1 VLEPGVHA
9 VEVPEGAAWGGLFDP
24 ECEPP
29 LLIGAFRVLDGPQE
43 IRVVRRPAGPYL
55 EGEGV
60 LELLGP
66 REFDRALKEIA
77 AAGLS
82 LPEPEQYQPPFPLW
96 WARVDPVPVPPEE
109 DRGGAMEEDEGEYVS
124 AVMERPLPEPPAGM
138 AQIPGSGPAPDPEP
152 VPVVKAPI
160 RASGKSL
167 VSKVTGEPV
176 AVPGLGR
183 LAGDLRV
190 LIPNGGQEVAVALY
204 AKDPRT
210 SAETQ
215 LVAVPLGRL
224 VEDGAALEQFYPKW
238 REELPDLLE
247 LAAERAEGEGLIG
260 PAESLR
266 GALRELGPRFTPPP
280 PGASLEERIV
290 WCSRLDLLT
299 WKLSEISEI
308 PESELWKRWGF
319 THATKRAGY
328 FLKFVA
334 WCGFEFAR
342 LRTEEDTYD
351 LYIIDRNVLD
361 PEPTKIF
368 RLFSADPVNSYDNKE
383 FKRAFLEDKIPD
395 AGAALGVLQGTYTH
409 HDVNPIEYLNVE
421 NGVLDLRTLEL
432 KRPEEVDALFTYRLN
447 VAVDPEV
454 IRRMR
459 EGRGRDAYRITE
471 NAVFRHFI
479 ARFCEPAQNDK
490 GREYLDCTNW
500 NYFVDA
506 IGVWLMPV
514 RERLFMFLVGEPR
527 SGKTTLMIALASA
540 LGLEVE
546 RGAGKSNLH
555 SGGLVAFTTVSQ
567 IGDRFGKAGLLGK
580 DIVLGDENLV
590 ERIDFLDA
598 FNQLFGQSGEFM
610 VERKFKDPVHR
621 PAMKTGA
628 FVMNNVPI
636 MKAASEVFRA
646 FMDRLTIVVTHLP
659 DPEAGRLACL
669 SQEALADPIEMLHRR
684 ISRREAFE
692 FLLWAR
698 IQLGRRAKYDDSGGL
713 VGLNI
718 RRYGEKER
726 TDLLLDMSSSLP
738 KFRRECLEERP
749 GSEVKGTDLYDAYV
763 AWVRRSDQVSEV
775 MKIKTFYTNMVALG
789 LKRGTDSRANVVV
802 FRDVRLRPDCAGGA
816 GGWHAEAPGR

>member
-1 VLEPGVHA
+1 MRTFPGFVIAGLLRRGADIPLLEPETATIVS
-9 VEVPEGAAWGGLFDP
+9 
-24 ECEPP
+24 
-29 LLIGAFRVLDGPQE
+29 I
-43 IRVVRRPAGPYL
+43 PAGRPDAQWWL
-55 EGEGV
+55 GRFRDGTGV
-60 LELLGP
+60 VALAVGAEPKGTDKDTYVTTLRAGSEPTPEDVAAFERLLPGAGKELRDVL
-66 REFDRALKEIA
+66 
-77 AAGLS
+77 
-82 LPEPEQYQPPFPLW
+82 
-96 WARVDPVPVPPEE
+96 V
-109 DRGGAMEEDEGEYVS
+109 
-124 AVMERPLPEPPAGM
+124 
-138 AQIPGSGPAPDPEP
+138 QIPGSGPAPDPGP
-152 VPVVKAPI
+152 VPVASAPV
-160 RASGKSL
+160 RAGGKSL
-167 VSKVTGEPV
+167 ASKVTGEPV
-176 AVPGLGR
+176 AVPGLGQQ
-183 LAGDLRV
+183 AGDLRV
-190 LIPNGGQEVAVALY
+190 LIPDGGQEVAVALY

-247 LAAERAEGEGLIG
+247 LAVEKAANEGLTG

-266 GALRELGPRFTPPP
+266 GALKKLGPRFTPPP
-280 PGASLEERIV
+280 PGASLEERIA
-290 WCSRLDLLT
+290 WCARRELLT
-299 WKLSEISEI
+299 WKLAEISGI
-308 PESELWKRWGF
+308 PEPELWKQWGSKPN
-319 THATKRAGY
+319 TKRAGY
-328 FLKFVA
+328 FLIFAA
-334 WCGFEFAR
+334 WCGFRFAR
-342 LRTEEDTYD
+342 LKTEGDTYD
-351 LYIIDRNVLD
+351 LYVIDRNVLD
-361 PEPTKIF
+361 PDPTKVF
-368 RLFSADPVNSYDNKE
+368 RAFSAVPIDAYDTSD

-395 AGAALGVLQGTYTH
+395 AGAALGILQGTYTY

-459 EGRGRDAYRITE
+459 EGRGRDAYRIAE

-479 ARFCEPAQNDK
+479 ARFCEPARSDD

-546 RGAGKSNLH
+546 RGAGNSSPS

-659 DPEAGRLACL
+659 DPEAGRVARLP
-669 SQEALADPIEMLHRR
+669 QEALADQIEMLHRR
-684 ISRREAFE
+684 ISRRDAFE

-698 IQLGRRAKYDDSGGL
+698 IQLGRRAIYNTSGEL
-713 VGLNI
+713 VNLNV

-726 TDLLLDMSSSLP
+726 MDLLLDKSSSLP
-738 KFRRECLEERP
+738 KFQRECLEERP
-749 GSEVKGTDLYDAYV
+749 GSVVKGTDLYDAYLS
-763 AWVRRSDQVSEV
+763 WVRRSDQVSEV
-775 MKIKTFYTNMVALG
+775 LKIKTFYMNMVALG
-789 LKRGTDSRANVVV
+789 LKRSMDSKANVVV
-802 FRDVRLRPDCAGGA
+802 FHDIRLKSDCTGEAAGNNKRADGTLRPWGG
-816 GGWHAEAPGR
+816 GGR

>member
-1 VLEPGVHA
+1 MRTFPDHITERLRLLGVDPALLEPGTA
-9 VEVPEGAAWGGLFDP
+9 VVLSIPTDRPDARWWLGRLRDGTGVVAVAVGADP
-24 ECEPP
+24 KGTDDDTYAVA
-29 LLIGAFRVLDGPQE
+29 L
-43 IRVVRRPAGPYL
+43 PAGAEPTPEDVAAFERL
-55 EGEGV
+55 LPGAGKELRDV
-60 LELLGP
+60 L
-66 REFDRALKEIA
+66 
-77 AAGLS
+77 
-82 LPEPEQYQPPFPLW
+82 
-96 WARVDPVPVPPEE
+96 
-109 DRGGAMEEDEGEYVS
+109 
-124 AVMERPLPEPPAGM
+124 
-138 AQIPGSGPAPDPEP
+138 AQIPGSGPAPDPGP
-152 VPVVKAPI
+152 VPVASAPV
-160 RASGKSL
+160 RAGGKSL
-167 VSKVTGEPV
+167 VSKVTREPV
-176 AVPGLGR
+176 AVPGLGQ

-190 LIPNGGQEVAVALY
+190 LIPDGGQEVAVALY

-247 LAAERAEGEGLIG
+247 LAGEKAANEGLTG

-266 GALRELGPRFTPPP
+266 GALKKLGPRFTPPP
-280 PGASLEERIV
+280 PGASLEERIA
-290 WCSRLDLLT
+290 WCARRELLT
-299 WKLSEISEI
+299 WKLAEISGI
-308 PESELWKRWGF
+308 PEPELWKQWGSKPN
-319 THATKRAGY
+319 TRRAGY
-328 FLKFVA
+328 FLIFAA
-334 WCGFEFAR
+334 WCGFRFAR
-342 LRTEEDTYD
+342 LKTEGDTYD
-351 LYIIDRNVLD
+351 LYVIDRNVLD
-361 PEPTKIF
+361 PDPTKVF
-368 RLFSADPVNSYDNKE
+368 RAFSAVPIDAYDTSD

-395 AGAALGVLQGTYTH
+395 AGAALGVLQGTYTY

-421 NGVLDLRTLEL
+421 NGVLDLRILEL

-459 EGRGRDAYRITE
+459 EGRGRDAYRIAE

-479 ARFCEPAQNDK
+479 ARFCEPARSDD

-546 RGAGKSNLH
+546 RGAGKSNPH

-659 DPEAGRLACL
+659 DPEAGRVARLP
-669 SQEALADPIEMLHRR
+669 QEALADQIEMLHRR
-684 ISRREAFE
+684 ISRRDAFE

-698 IQLGRRAKYDDSGGL
+698 IQLGRRAIYNTSGEL
-713 VGLNI
+713 VNLNV

-726 TDLLLDMSSSLP
+726 MDLLLDKSSSLP
-738 KFRRECLEERP
+738 KFQRECLEERP
-749 GSEVKGTDLYDAYV
+749 GSVVKGTDLYDAYLS
-763 AWVRRSDQVSEV
+763 WVRRSDQVSEV
-775 MKIKTFYTNMVALG
+775 LKIKTFYMNMVALG
-789 LKRGTDSRANVVV
+789 LKRSMDSKANVVV
-802 FRDVRLRPDCAGGA
+802 FHDIRLKPDCTGEAAGNNKRADGTLRPWGG
-816 GGWHAEAPGR
+816 GGR